1 MSNVAIIEIEHI
13 NKSYE
18 DGIKNNHVLKDFS
31 LSIEQGTFVAIIGKS
46 GAGKSTLLNIIGG
59 LDCAD
64 SGSVIINGKRIDCL
78 NDKEMSKFR
87 ANEVGFVFQNFNLI
101 PVLSVIN
108 NILLPIRIA
117 KESIDMDYINDI
129 MKMLELDEKREALPD
144 ELSGG
149 QKQRVAIARALANKP
164 SVILADEPTGN
175 LDEETGSHVM
185 ELLTQ
190 GIKKYKQTLILV
202 THDMDIAAKA
212 DRIISING

>member
-1 MSNVAIIEIEHI
+1 MSSLAVIELENV
-13 NKSYE
+13 NKTYK
-18 DGIKNNHVLKDFS
+18 DGNQNNHVLKDFS
-31 LSIEQGTFVAIIGKS
+31 LSIEQGSFVSIIGKS

-64 SGSVIINGKRIDCL
+64 SGQVVINGKKIDSL

-87 ANEVGFVFQNFNLI
+87 ANEVGFVFQSFNLI

-117 KESIDMDYINDI
+117 KESIDMDYIDDI
-129 MKMLELDEKREALPD
+129 IQMLELDEKRESLPD

-164 SVILADEPTGN
+164 SIILADEPTGN
-175 LDEETGSHVM
+175 LDEETGKQVM

-190 GIKKYKQTLILV
+190 GIKKYNQTLILV

-212 DRIISING
+212 DQIIRING